1 MSRDRSVR
9 GYRAATDALDER
21 PSAATRAAILAAAA
35 RQVQAGPR
43 DAREP
48 IAVPRI
54 APRKRW
60 PYAAAAAV
68 LLSSLAVMMA
78 TRTERE
84 MPTFTAP
91 VERTAESAA
100 PSSPVPSSEP
110 PPPTAAP
117 TASQEIASAPATVTA
132 RADKQAKADSSRAG
146 AAVAAGEAK
155 VALPAEAARSKEE
168 VVVLRDVPS
177 RAAAPAPAT
186 APTPAAAPPPP
197 AAGDAAPASM
207 PAQLAKRQA
216 APASEATERRRN
228 ESADMASAERSAL
241 QQAPAAP
248 PAAGLGAATGALR
261 TEADASKA
269 TSASEWLERIIKL
282 RRAGRHDEADIE
294 LKRFR
299 ESYPQVTV
307 PAEALPATGTR

>member
-1 MSRDRSVR
+1 MSRDGSVR

-48 IAVPRI
+48 IAAPGV

-91 VERTAESAA
+91 VERMAENAA
-100 PSSPVPSSEP
+100 PSRPLPSSESG
-110 PPPTAAP
+110 AP
-117 TASQEIASAPATVTA
+117 ASASTKAPEVASAPAAVPAQAEKPTKA
-132 RADKQAKADSSRAG
+132 EKQAQAQKQAQAETSRAG
-146 AAVAAGEAK
+146 AAVAADEVKA
-155 VALPAEAARSKEE
+155 APPAEAPRAKEE
-168 VVVLRDVPS
+168 VAVLRDT
-177 RAAAPAPAT
+177 PAPAS
-186 APTPAAAPPPP
+186 APPAP
-197 AAGDAAPASM
+197 ANADAAPAAM
-207 PAQLAKRQA
+207 PSQLAKRPA
-216 APASEATERRRN
+216 APASEATERRRK
-228 ESADMASAERSAL
+228 ESADTASMERSNL
-241 QQAPAAP
+241 QSAPAAP
-248 PAAGLGAATGALR
+248 PAAGLGAAAGGVR
-261 TEADASKA
+261 ADADAAKPS
-269 TSASEWLERIIKL
+269 SASDWLERIIKL
-282 RRAGRHDEADIE
+282 RRAGRHDEADVE

-299 ESYPQVTV
+299 ESYPHVTV

>member
-1 MSRDRSVR
+1 MSGDRCVR
-9 GYRAATDALDER
+9 GYRAATDTLDER

-35 RQVQAGPR
+35 RQVQAAPR

-48 IAVPRI
+48 IAAPRVS
-54 APRKRW
+54 PRKRW

-91 VERTAESAA
+91 TERVPENAA
-100 PSSPVPSSEP
+100 PAKPVPSPEP
-110 PPPTAAP
+110 PLPAAAP
-117 TASQEIASAPATVTA
+117 PASQEIASTQASVPA
-132 RADKQAKADSSRAG
+132 RAEKQAKADSSRAG
-146 AAVAAGEAK
+146 ATIAAGEVK
-155 VALPAEAARSKEE
+155 VAPAAEARAKEE
-168 VVVLRDVPS
+168 VAVLRDT
-177 RAAAPAPAT
+177 PA
-186 APTPAAAPPPP
+186 PAAAPPPSASAEVAP
-197 AAGDAAPASM
+197 AAL

-216 APASEATERRRN
+216 APAGEATGRRRN
-228 ESADMASAERSAL
+228 ESADMASAERSAVRP
-241 QQAPAAP
+241 APATS
-248 PAAGLGAATGALR
+248 PATGLGATTDAVR
-261 TEADASKA
+261 TEADASKPS
-269 TSASEWLERIIKL
+269 SASEWLERIIKL
-282 RRAGRHDEADIE
+282 RRAGRHDEADVE

>member
-1 MSRDRSVR
+1 MSGDHRSVR
-9 GYRAATDALDER
+9 GYRAATDALEER
-21 PSAATRAAILAAAA
+21 PSTATRAAILAAAA

-48 IAVPRI
+48 IAAPRRI
-54 APRKRW
+54 TSRKRW

-100 PSSPVPSSEP
+100 PSKPVPSSEP
-110 PPPTAAP
+110 PPPAAAP
-117 TASQEIASAPATVTA
+117 PASQEIASAPATVTA
-132 RADKQAKADSSRAG
+132 TAEKQAKADSSRAG
-146 AAVAAGEAK
+146 PVPSSEAK
-155 VALPAEAARSKEE
+155 VALPSEAPRAKEE
-168 VVVLRDVPS
+168 VAALRDVPAPS
-177 RAAAPAPAT
+177 NAPA
-186 APTPAAAPPPP
+186 PAAAPPPP
-197 AAGDAAPASM
+197 ATGDAARPAM
-207 PAQLAKRQA
+207 PTQLAKRQA

-228 ESADMASAERSAL
+228 ESADMASAERSTL

-248 PAAGLGAATGALR
+248 PAAGLGAATGSVRA
-261 TEADASKA
+261 EADASTA
-269 TSASEWLERIIKL
+269 PPASEWLERIIKL
-282 RRAGRHDEADIE
+282 RRAGRHDEANVE

>member
-1 MSRDRSVR
+1 MR

-35 RQVQAGPR
+35 RQVQAAPR

-48 IAVPRI
+48 IAAPRI
-54 APRKRW
+54 TPRKRW

-100 PSSPVPSSEP
+100 PSKPVPSSELP
-110 PPPTAAP
+110 APAAAP
-117 TASQEIASAPATVTA
+117 AASPEVASKPATVPA
-132 RADKQAKADSSRAG
+132 RAEKQAKADSSRAG
-146 AAVAAGEAK
+146 AAVSSGEAK
-155 VALPAEAARSKEE
+155 VARPAEAPRAKEE
-168 VVVLRDVPS
+168 VAVLRDTPAP
-177 RAAAPAPAT
+177 AAAPV
-186 APTPAAAPPPP
+186 PAAAPPPP
-197 AAGDAAPASM
+197 A
-207 PAQLAKRQA
+207 
-216 APASEATERRRN
+216 TEMRRRPRCRR
-228 ESADMASAERSAL
+228 SWRSGRRHRPAKQRSAVATR
-241 QQAPAAP
+241 APTWRARSVRPCARRRQRRPRPVSVPPRVRCAP
-248 PAAGLGAATGALR
+248 KPTHQ
-261 TEADASKA
+261 EP

-282 RRAGRHDEADIE
+282 RRAGRHDEADVE

>member
-21 PSAATRAAILAAAA
+21 PSATTRAAILAAAA

-48 IAVPRI
+48 IAAPRI
-54 APRKRW
+54 TPRKRW

-91 VERTAESAA
+91 LERTAENAA
-100 PSSPVPSSEP
+100 PSKPVPSSESP
-110 PPPTAAP
+110 SPAAAP
-117 TASQEIASAPATVTA
+117 PASQEIASAPATVTA
-132 RADKQAKADSSRAG
+132 RAEKRAKADSSRAG
-146 AAVAAGEAK
+146 AVPSGEAK
-155 VALPAEAARSKEE
+155 GALPAEAPRAKEE
-168 VVVLRDVPS
+168 VAVLRDVPTP
-177 RAAAPAPAT
+177 ATAPAPAT
-186 APTPAAAPPPP
+186 APPPP
-197 AAGDAAPASM
+197 ASADAAPAAM

-216 APASEATERRRN
+216 APASEAPERRRN
-228 ESADMASAERSAL
+228 ESADMASAERST
-241 QQAPAAP
+241 QHQAPAAP
-248 PAAGLGAATGALR
+248 PAAGLGAVTGTVR
-261 TEADASKA
+261 TDADASKA
-269 TSASEWLERIIKL
+269 TSAGEWLERIIKL
-282 RRAGRHDEADIE
+282 RRAGRHDEADVE

>member
-35 RQVQAGPR
+35 RQVQAAPR

-48 IAVPRI
+48 IAAPRVT
-54 APRKRW
+54 PRKRW

-91 VERTAESAA
+91 VEHTAESAA
-100 PSSPVPSSEP
+100 PSKPVPSSEP
-110 PPPTAAP
+110 ASPAAAP
-117 TASQEIASAPATVTA
+117 PASQEIASAPATVTA
-132 RADKQAKADSSRAG
+132 SAEKQAKADSSRAG
-146 AAVAAGEAK
+146 AAAPSSEAK
-155 VALPAEAARSKEE
+155 VALPAEAPRAKEE
-168 VVVLRDVPS
+168 VAVLRDM
-177 RAAAPAPAT
+177 PAPAT
-186 APTPAAAPPPP
+186 APAPAAAPPL
-197 AAGDAAPASM
+197 

-228 ESADMASAERSAL
+228 ESADMASAERSTL

-248 PAAGLGAATGALR
+248 PAAGLGAATGSVRA
-261 TEADASKA
+261 EADASTA
-269 TSASEWLERIIKL
+269 PPASEWMERIIKL
-282 RRAGRHDEADIE
+282 RRAGRHDEADFE

-307 PAEALPATGTR
+307 PAEALPATGKR

>member
-1 MSRDRSVR
+1 VH
-9 GYRAATDALDER
+9 GYRAATDVLDEG

-35 RQVQAGPR
+35 RQVHAAPR

-48 IAVPRI
+48 IAAPRI
-54 APRKRW
+54 TPRKRW

-100 PSSPVPSSEP
+100 PSKPVPSSELP
-110 PPPTAAP
+110 APAA
-117 TASQEIASAPATVTA
+117 ASVASPEVASKPATVSA
-132 RADKQAKADSSRAG
+132 RAEKQAKADSSRAG
-146 AAVAAGEAK
+146 AAVSSGEAK
-155 VALPAEAARSKEE
+155 VARPADAPRAKEE
-168 VVVLRDVPS
+168 VAVLRDTPAP
-177 RAAAPAPAT
+177 AAAPV
-186 APTPAAAPPPP
+186 PAAAPPPP
-197 AAGDAAPASM
+197 ATGDAAPAAM

-216 APASEATERRRN
+216 APAGEATERRRN
-228 ESADMASAERSAL
+228 ESADLASAERSTL

-248 PAAGLGAATGALR
+248 PAAGLGAATGTVR
-261 TEADASKA
+261 TDADASRA

-282 RRAGRHDEADIE
+282 RRAGRHDEADVE

>member
-9 GYRAATDALDER
+9 GYRAASDALDER

-54 APRKRW
+54 TPRKRW

-78 TRTERE
+78 TQTERE

-100 PSSPVPSSEP
+100 PSKPVPSSEP
-110 PPPTAAP
+110 PPPAAAP
-117 TASQEIASAPATVTA
+117 PASQEIASAPATVTT
-132 RADKQAKADSSRAG
+132 RAEKQARADSSRAG
-146 AAVAAGEAK
+146 AAVPSSEAK
-155 VALPAEAARSKEE
+155 VALPAEAPRAKEE
-168 VVVLRDVPS
+168 VAALRDVPAPS
-177 RAAAPAPAT
+177 TAPA
-186 APTPAAAPPPP
+186 PAAAPPPP
-197 AAGDAAPASM
+197 ATGDAAPAAM

-228 ESADMASAERSAL
+228 ESADMASAERSTL

-248 PAAGLGAATGALR
+248 PAAGLGAATGAVR

-282 RRAGRHDEADIE
+282 RRAGRHDEADVE

>member
-48 IAVPRI
+48 IAAPRI
-54 APRKRW
+54 TPRKRW

-100 PSSPVPSSEP
+100 PSKPVPSSEP
-110 PPPTAAP
+110 PPPAAAP
-117 TASQEIASAPATVTA
+117 PASQEIASAPATVTA
-132 RADKQAKADSSRAG
+132 RAEKQAKADSSRAG
-146 AAVAAGEAK
+146 AVPSGEAK
-155 VALPAEAARSKEE
+155 VALPAEAPRAKEE
-168 VVVLRDVPS
+168 VAVLRDVPT
-177 RAAAPAPAT
+177 RAGTRYCSGTRHSAAPA
-186 APTPAAAPPPP
+186 
-197 AAGDAAPASM
+197 G
-207 PAQLAKRQA
+207 
-216 APASEATERRRN
+216 ERGR
-228 ESADMASAERSAL
+228 
-241 QQAPAAP
+241 
-248 PAAGLGAATGALR
+248 G
-261 TEADASKA
+261 
-269 TSASEWLERIIKL
+269 
-282 RRAGRHDEADIE
+282 AGRDAGAVGETAGGTGQ
-294 LKRFR
+294 RSNGAPSQR
-299 ESYPQVTV
+299 E
-307 PAEALPATGTR
+307 R

>member
-1 MSRDRSVR
+1 MSGDRSVR

-35 RQVQAGPR
+35 RQVQAAPR

-48 IAVPRI
+48 IAAPRVTS
-54 APRKRW
+54 RKRW

-91 VERTAESAA
+91 VEHTAESAA
-100 PSSPVPSSEP
+100 PSKPVPSSEP
-110 PPPTAAP
+110 ASPAAAP
-117 TASQEIASAPATVTA
+117 PASQEIASAPATVTA
-132 RADKQAKADSSRAG
+132 RAEKQAKADSSRAG
-146 AAVAAGEAK
+146 AAVPSSEAK
-155 VALPAEAARSKEE
+155 VALPAEAPRAKEE
-168 VVVLRDVPS
+168 VAVLRDM
-177 RAAAPAPAT
+177 PAPAT
-186 APTPAAAPPPP
+186 APAPAAAPPLP
-197 AAGDAAPASM
+197 ATGDAAPAAL

-228 ESADMASAERSAL
+228 ESADMASAERSTL

-248 PAAGLGAATGALR
+248 PAAGLGAATGSVRA
-261 TEADASKA
+261 EADASTA
-269 TSASEWLERIIKL
+269 PPASEWMERIIKL
-282 RRAGRHDEADIE
+282 RRAGRHDEADVE